1 MLQIV
6 DNLGNIVQEVG
17 GVSSIVGNYAQNM
30 TLVAGSAKDL
40 GSGLTQKQY
49 QYSPLNA
56 LVNIVF
62 NKAGQIVQAV
72 VAKAGSGS
80 GSASASGGVSSAVPS
95 ASGTAKRR
103 R

>member
-1 MLQIV
+1 M
-6 DNLGNIVQEVG
+6 
-17 GVSSIVGNYAQNM
+17 STIVGDYTKNM

-40 GSGLTQKQY
+40 GSGLVQKQY

-72 VAKAGSGS
+72 VATAGSATGGGAS
-80 GSASASGGVSSAVPS
+80 SKAASSALPTASA
-95 ASGTAKRR
+95 RR
-103 R
+103 